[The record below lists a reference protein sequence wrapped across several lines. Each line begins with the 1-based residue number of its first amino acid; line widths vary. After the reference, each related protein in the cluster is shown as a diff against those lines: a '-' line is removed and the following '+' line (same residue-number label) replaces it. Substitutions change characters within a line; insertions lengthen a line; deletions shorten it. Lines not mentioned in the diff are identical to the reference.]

1 MKSYQHFA
9 NIPRIVVA
17 TGTRYCWGGVLSPSY
32 DLLFLLGYPGDWPA
46 KANSYIK
53 SHAIGQC
60 ELCQL
65 YT

>member
-17 TGTRYCWGGVLSPSY
+17 TGTRYCWGVVVVVVVLSPSY

-46 KANSYIK
+46 KANSYQVPC
-53 SHAIGQC
+53 HWPV
-60 ELCQL
+60 
-65 YT
+65 